1 MIKLL
6 EKNIADKIAAGE
18 VIERP
23 ISIVKELV
31 ENSIDA
37 GASEITVEIR
47 NGGKTFVRVTD
58 NGCGIPRSEAETAFL
73 RHATSKI
80 ATLADLTA
88 INSLGFRG
96 EALASIAAV
105 TRTSLITRPPEERTG
120 CRITIHGG
128 EVIENTGVGC
138 PEGTTMIVTDLFYN
152 TPARRQ
158 FLKSDSAESGLI
170 IDFVSEMAMA
180 YHDRR
185 FQLINN
191 GRNLFSTPG
200 DGNLKKTIAAVY
212 HRREYEELVEVEYGE
227 NGYSVSGCIS
237 RPSLTRSTRRDQ
249 VFFVNGRIV
258 KSRIMERG
266 VSKGYR
272 ERLAEGRQPVVFLFL
287 RTDPETVDVNIHPN
301 KKEVRFHDEKAV
313 ISALKAAVFRT
324 LAAKDAVVEVRDYFP
339 AAGAGSTEEAKSSAP
354 GTPDAP
360 GSDRPEPFHISAGQ
374 DGLLRKERKEDQ
386 IDIKHILSRM
396 REEDQETSSASPT
409 AATHASAADPAA
421 SSTAFSEDRTAG
433 SGAYPPAAGG
443 SSGVMDAAAMTDGKP
458 SAERDPSAMD
468 LRGPRQ
474 KPFDFSG
481 LKITGSIFDTYI
493 TAEDSDGFYL
503 IDQHAAQE
511 RIFYERLAEEY
522 LNDDKPSQT
531 ILTPITLEVPLS
543 VREEEYD
550 WIDSLRDMGYHIE
563 EFGPSSYII
572 REIPYFM
579 EISEAESFLHDFV
592 DQIGEQDD
600 LRNTVVIDKLITRS
614 CKSAVKARDHMS
626 DMELRQLIRDLARCR
641 NPFSCPHGRPTFI
654 RFSMYDI
661 EKMFKR
667 A

>member
-1 MIKLL
+1 
-6 EKNIADKIAAGE
+6 
-18 VIERP
+18 
-23 ISIVKELV
+23 
-31 ENSIDA
+31 
-37 GASEITVEIR
+37 
-47 NGGKTFVRVTD
+47 
-58 NGCGIPRSEAETAFL
+58 
-73 RHATSKI
+73 
-80 ATLADLTA
+80 
-88 INSLGFRG
+88 
-96 EALASIAAV
+96 
-105 TRTSLITRPPEERTG
+105 
-120 CRITIHGG
+120 
-128 EVIENTGVGC
+128 
-138 PEGTTMIVTDLFYN
+138 
-152 TPARRQ
+152 
-158 FLKSDSAESGLI
+158 
-170 IDFVSEMAMA
+170 
-180 YHDRR
+180 
-185 FQLINN
+185 
-191 GRNLFSTPG
+191 
-200 DGNLKKTIAAVY
+200 
-212 HRREYEELVEVEYGE
+212 
-227 NGYSVSGCIS
+227 
-237 RPSLTRSTRRDQ
+237 
-249 VFFVNGRIV
+249 
-258 KSRIMERG
+258 
-266 VSKGYR
+266 
-272 ERLAEGRQPVVFLFL
+272 
-287 RTDPETVDVNIHPN
+287 
-301 KKEVRFHDEKAV
+301 
-313 ISALKAAVFRT
+313 
-324 LAAKDAVVEVRDYFP
+324 
-339 AAGAGSTEEAKSSAP
+339 
-354 GTPDAP
+354 
-360 GSDRPEPFHISAGQ
+360 
-374 DGLLRKERKEDQ
+374 
-386 IDIKHILSRM
+386 M

-443 SSGVMDAAAMTDGKP
+443 SSAVMDAAAMTDGKP

-579 EISEAESFLHDFV
+579 EISEAESFLRDFV

-614 CKSAVKARDHMS
+614 CKSAVKAHDHMS